1 LAYVHRDILDQLQF
15 RYSVSDDKIDD
26 EWSRI
31 KAALDVVD
39 GDLQRSAARVDQELG
54 HEMAAIF
61 EAHRAMLRD
70 PSLVSELERELHER
84 CVNAED
90 IVKSVL
96 SRHEL
101 RLRAVENTVLSER
114 GDDIADL
121 TRRLLRVLTGTREHT
136 ITQCPPGCVLVTR
149 QLLPSECVHLKQQGI
164 AGVVVERGGATSH
177 AALLTRE
184 MGVPAVSGVAGAT
197 DLIINGEKLLVD
209 GTEGT
214 VTVRGCAATIAEFD
228 GRLRE
233 QNKVQAIHFS
243 HCREPAVTIDG
254 QTIQVMANVGCQA
267 DVQLAVKNGADGIGL
282 YRMEHHFLMMST
294 LPSEDELYV
303 QLSNALKPAKG
314 LDVTVRLLDT
324 GGDKSMPWL
333 DLPHE
338 PDPFLG
344 RRGVRFLL
352 AWPELLRAQLRV
364 LLRLSAET
372 NLDILIP
379 MVTRA
384 DEVQQVRS
392 SLAREAEK
400 MNVACPRLGVMIE
413 TPAAALCVSQ
423 IALLCDFL
431 SIGSNDLTQY
441 TMVAGRENPLV
452 ADYFDDEHPAV
463 MRMIRMIC
471 QESQGLPVSLCGELA
486 ASPTAVEELVQDGVR
501 MLSVVPPL
509 VPQVKDQVR
518 AITQRRI
525 PE

>member
-1 LAYVHRDILDQLQF
+1 MHRDILDQLQF

-26 EWSRI
+26 EWNRI
-31 KAALDVVD
+31 KTALDVVD

-54 HEMAAIF
+54 QKMAAIF
-61 EAHRAMLRD
+61 EAHRVLLRD
-70 PSLVSELERELHER
+70 PSLVSEFERELHER
-84 CVNAED
+84 RVNAED

-96 SRHEL
+96 SRYEL
-101 RLRAVENTVLSER
+101 RLRADENTALSER

-121 TRRLLRVLTGTREHT
+121 SRRLLRVLTGTREHT

-149 QLLPSECVHLKQQGI
+149 QLLPSECVHLKRRGI
-164 AGVVVERGGATSH
+164 AGVVIERGGATSH

-197 DLIINGEKLLVD
+197 DLILNGEQLLVD
-209 GTEGT
+209 GNAGT
-214 VTVRGCAATIAEFD
+214 VTVRASAESIAEFD
-228 GRLRE
+228 GRLCE
-233 QNKVQAIHFS
+233 QNKVQAVHLS
-243 HCREPAVTIDG
+243 HCHDPAVTQDG
-254 QTIQVMANVGCQA
+254 QVIQVMANVGCEA

-282 YRMEHHFLMMST
+282 YRIEYHFLMMST
-294 LPSEDELYV
+294 LPSEDELYHE
-303 QLSNALKPAKG
+303 LRNALKPAMG

-324 GGDKSMPWL
+324 GGDKCMPWL

-344 RRGVRFLL
+344 RRGARFLL
-352 AWPELLRAQLRV
+352 AWPELLRTQLRV
-364 LLRLSAET
+364 LLRLSGET
-372 NLDILIP
+372 SLGILIP

-392 SLAREAEK
+392 ALTQEAEK
-400 MNVACPRLGVMIE
+400 MNIACPRLGVMIE

-463 MRMIRMIC
+463 MRLIRIIC
-471 QESQGLPVSLCGELA
+471 HESRGLPVSVCGELA
-486 ASPTAVEELVQDGVR
+486 ASPTAVEELVHKGVTI
-501 MLSVVPPL
+501 LSVVPPL
-509 VPQVKDQVR
+509 VPRVKDQVR
-518 AITQRRI
+518 AIAQHRT
-525 PE
+525 P